1 MNLLRNEKI
10 NFTNVLVGINF
21 LKVRVRNLF
30 VYLLLF
36 TLSRRTTTKSDYQSF
51 TMKYFLL
58 LSFSFALKFELQ
70 VGDDP
75 RCLSIEAAAE
85 SKIDWTYVFTER
97 DDVSGDWVLTKEN
110 GGVHVEV
117 TPKANEYPLLSK
129 SYSGKGK
136 VQ

>member
-1 MNLLRNEKI
+1 MQGFFPAVAFLLRL
-10 NFTNVLVGINF
+10 LVAF
-21 LKVRVRNLF
+21 LLR
-30 VYLLLF
+30 
-36 TLSRRTTTKSDYQSF
+36 
-51 TMKYFLL
+51 L

-97 DDVSGDWVLTKEN
+97 DDVSGEWVLTKED
-110 GGVHVEV
+110 GGVHVDV

-136 VQ
+136 VGLCRPENSKNLKFVYKYPMRAKQGREEQGP

>member
-1 MNLLRNEKI
+1 
-10 NFTNVLVGINF
+10 
-21 LKVRVRNLF
+21 
-30 VYLLLF
+30 
-36 TLSRRTTTKSDYQSF
+36 
-51 TMKYFLL
+51 MKYFLL
-58 LSFSFALKFELQ
+58 LSFAFALKFELQ

-97 DDVSGDWVLTKEN
+97 DDVSGEWVLTKEN

-136 VQ
+136 VVF